1 MSGKLS
7 DLNDHL
13 FAQLD
18 RLKDATSPE
27 QIEAEVSRTNA
38 IVAVAEQIT
47 DGANL
52 QLQAARLFH
61 QAGPAV
67 LPMLPAVGKAV
78 EK

>member
-1 MSGKLS
+1 MPGKLS
-7 DLNDHL
+7 DLTDHL

-18 RLKDATSPE
+18 RLKDAATPE
-27 QIEAEVSRTNA
+27 QLEAEVARTNA

-52 QLQAARLFH
+52 QLQAAKLFH
-61 QAGPAV
+61 AAGPAV
-67 LPMLPAVGKAV
+67 LPMLPAIGKAI